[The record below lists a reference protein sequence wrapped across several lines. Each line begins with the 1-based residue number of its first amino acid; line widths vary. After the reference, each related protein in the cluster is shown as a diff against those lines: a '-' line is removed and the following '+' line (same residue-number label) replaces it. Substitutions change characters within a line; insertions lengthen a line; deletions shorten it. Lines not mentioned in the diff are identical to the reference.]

1 MDEYISIEGNSFLK
15 KNTTTGVVIN
25 TNEQELQAARQRRK
39 DRMQKAELEAS
50 KEKEIEEMKS
60 DINQIKSLLQQ
71 LLEKQQWHL
80 NQIVLY
86 SKRQIRFRN

>member
-60 DINQIKSLLQQ
+60 DINQIKSMLQQ
-71 LLEKQQWHL
+71 LLEK
-80 NQIVLY
+80 
-86 SKRQIRFRN
+86 

>member
-39 DRMQKAELEAS
+39 DRMQKAELEAA
-50 KEKEIEEMKS
+50 KEKEIEEIKS
-60 DINQIKSLLQQ
+60 DINQIKSMLQQ
-71 LLEKQQWHL
+71 LLEK
-80 NQIVLY
+80 
-86 SKRQIRFRN
+86 

>member
-39 DRMQKAELEAS
+39 DRMQKAELEAA

-60 DINQIKSLLQQ
+60 DINQIKSMLQQ
-71 LLEKQQWHL
+71 LLEK
-80 NQIVLY
+80 
-86 SKRQIRFRN
+86 

>member
-15 KNTTTGVVIN
+15 KSMTTGVVIN

-60 DINQIKSLLQQ
+60 DINQIKSMLQQ
-71 LLEKQQWHL
+71 LLEK
-80 NQIVLY
+80 
-86 SKRQIRFRN
+86 

>member
-39 DRMQKAELEAS
+39 DRMQKAELQAA
-50 KEKEIEEMKS
+50 KEKEIEDMKS
-60 DINQIKSLLQQ
+60 DINQIKSMLQQ
-71 LLEKQQWHL
+71 LLEK
-80 NQIVLY
+80 
-86 SKRQIRFRN
+86 

>member
-71 LLEKQQWHL
+71 LLEK
-80 NQIVLY
+80 
-86 SKRQIRFRN
+86 

>member
-39 DRMQKAELEAS
+39 DRMQKAELEAT

-60 DINQIKSLLQQ
+60 DINQIKSMLQQ
-71 LLEKQQWHL
+71 LLEK
-80 NQIVLY
+80 
-86 SKRQIRFRN
+86 